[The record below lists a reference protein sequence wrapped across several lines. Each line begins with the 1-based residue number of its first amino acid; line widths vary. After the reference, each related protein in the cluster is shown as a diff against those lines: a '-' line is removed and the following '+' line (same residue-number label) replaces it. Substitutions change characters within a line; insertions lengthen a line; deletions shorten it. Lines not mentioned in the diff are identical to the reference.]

1 MKTRNLFTFAFLT
14 VLFFVMVGCNSRFNE
29 DVMYGTVGNKL
40 EKIAPGEV
48 TQLNAMAGDGIVI
61 LKWENPIDADL
72 YGVKLTVS
80 SIESDAVIPNPVTLS
95 AEVAA
100 NIPNTYTFYELS
112 NQKTYSFAL
121 NTFDKNLNY
130 SSGTSIMGM
139 PDNKKDVPKVKSFDV
154 DNDNGEL
161 ILKWTND
168 VFANFGGV
176 TITYNTKNEE
186 TGVVNDDMQKISL
199 PKISSP
205 YDVPETYT
213 VTGLT
218 LGVTYYFTIV
228 QFDDTGKESSGV
240 YGNGTP
246 AKNINTMGVTF
257 GDISLSDGTVGLSW
271 ENPDNP
277 NFYGI
282 QITSDPAEGS
292 LQTPVYFLLN
302 DNNIDGIPEKFNVT
316 GLTNNKSYKFYI
328 KTIDRGLNLSNPA
341 STTAKPN
348 PTTNKQDI
356 QNFRALAGN
365 GYVDL
370 YWDLPED
377 TTLLKEYE
385 LIVSP
390 KLVTIIL
397 PISETSYRV
406 TDLENK
412 IPCSFTIRTIDISER
427 GNYSKGVSVTA
438 TPDSGS
444 SGIFDNPDLIRYKN
458 SVYAYDFGYCE
469 VATEKKFK
477 FSSSSQ
483 INLTKNTIT
492 KVMGKDG
499 VFTVVSAKN
508 ITDGAV
514 SESEVGPGQEFEIV
528 IKYTPTK
535 YTGTKASASW
545 DEADFAIGGVK
556 DNTIRLLAS
565 NYPQPKSISSK
576 SNELKLWLRADLIDT
591 EKHNHLTDNGLV
603 KILPDYSGNGF
614 DAACSDKS
622 YSKAP
627 RYKEKDTDFNNLPV
641 IDWKDSTSA
650 QLISASSPIIEGTKG
665 STTFIVFKLNSTVSS
680 DYCVLSAN
688 YGTGYPVLR
697 TVSRVYND
705 KGYYNG
711 EDIKYTLAI
720 KNNNLQGT
728 YRFPFISNDYHEV
741 DNRLMVLGA
750 PTQATGLSKQDRYG
764 VKTLGFCLTYDRT
777 INNGIY
783 TSDRPEYEND
793 LPSNIRMFVNG
804 DERLLAYTDS
814 MSNTTQSLTNANG
827 IKQSLGSQAH
837 YWLVNKSS
845 LKTCYGI
852 YGGPWGD
859 GKGHRHISLGD
870 TTVPQNANTEAWE
883 KWIETAKVAGGERP
897 DYDEKYPDDENN
909 FESYPRR
916 YKRMYD
922 TAMNYNPGALFATGS
937 GNSTHSN
944 SYTSYSDYFENWI
957 NTDIWRNGTINTL
970 TLGTDLASG
979 NNFNGRIAEVFIFEG
994 CLSDEDIAAMNNYIS
1009 YRYDL
1014 QNISTNL
1021 ADYAYE

>member
-257 GDISLSDGTVGLSW
+257 GNISLSDGTVGLSW

-302 DNNIDGIPEKFNVT
+302 DNNIDGIPENFNVT

-390 KLVTIIL
+390 KLVTINL

-458 SVYAYDFGYCE
+458 QVYAYDFGYCNRG
-469 VATEKKFK
+469 TEKKFK

-483 INLTKNTIT
+483 IDLSKNVINN
-492 KVMGKDG
+492 KMGTNG
-499 VFTVVSAKN
+499 VFTITSARN

-514 SESEVGPGQEFEIV
+514 LETEVAPGQEFEIIV
-528 IKYTPTK
+528 KYTPK
-535 YTGTKASASW
+535 DYDGTKATASW
-545 DEADFAIGGVK
+545 DEADFLIGGVK
-556 DNTIRLLAS
+556 DNTIRLIGS
-565 NYPQPKSISSK
+565 NYPQPKSVSSK
-576 SNELKLWLRADLIDT
+576 TNELRLWLRTDLID
-591 EKHNHLTDNGLV
+591 ENKHLTDNGLV

-614 DAACSDKS
+614 NAICSDKS
-622 YSKAP
+622 YTKAP
-627 RYKEKDTDFNNLPV
+627 RYSEKDSDFNGLPV
-641 IDWKDSTSA
+641 IDWKDNTQA
-650 QLISASSPIIEGTKG
+650 QLISASSPIVEGSKG
-665 STTFIVFKLNSTVSS
+665 STTFIVFKLNSILSG
-680 DYCVLSAN
+680 DYCIMSVN

-697 TVSRVYND
+697 TVSRNYND
-705 KGYYNG
+705 KSYYNG
-711 EDIKYTLAI
+711 DDVKYTIAI
-720 KNNNLQGT
+720 KNSNMAGT
-728 YRFPFISNDYHEV
+728 YRYPCISNDYHEI
-741 DNRLMVLGA
+741 DNRVMVSGA
-750 PTQATGLSKQDRYG
+750 TEKATGLSSKDKYG
-764 VKTLGFCLTYDRT
+764 EKTLGFCLSYDRT
-777 INNGIY
+777 INNGVY
-783 TSDRPEYEND
+783 TSDRPEYSKD
-793 LPSNIRMFVNG
+793 LPSNIRMYING
-804 DERLLAYTDS
+804 DERLLAYIAELS
-814 MSNTTQSLTNANG
+814 STTHSLKNANG
-827 IKQSLGSQAH
+827 IKLSLASEASQ
-837 YWLVNKSS
+837 WLLNKTT
-845 LKTCYGI
+845 LKTCYGH
-852 YGGPWGD
+852 YGRPWGD

-870 TTVPQNANTEAWE
+870 ALVAKEAESDAWRTWVE
-883 KWIETAKVAGGERP
+883 AARVAGGERAN
-897 DYDEKYPDDENN
+897 YDEKYPNEAEK

-922 TAMNYNPGALFATGS
+922 NAMNYNPGALFATTS
-937 GNSTHSN
+937 GTMTHSTAD
-944 SYTSYSDYFENWI
+944 TSYSAYFENWI
-957 NTDIWRNGTINTL
+957 NTDVWKNGTINTF
-970 TLGTDLASG
+970 TLGTDFASG
-979 NNFNGRIAEVFIFEG
+979 NYFNGRIAEVFIFEG
-994 CLSDEDIAAMNNYIS
+994 CLSDEEIQDMNNYIS
-1009 YRYDL
+1009 YRYNL
-1014 QNISTNL
+1014 ETISTNL
-1021 ADYAYE
+1021 ADYQYE